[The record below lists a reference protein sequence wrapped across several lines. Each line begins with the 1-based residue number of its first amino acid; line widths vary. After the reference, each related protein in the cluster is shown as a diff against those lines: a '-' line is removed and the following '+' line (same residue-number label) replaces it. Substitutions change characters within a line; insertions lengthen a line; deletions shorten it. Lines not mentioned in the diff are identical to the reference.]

1 MTSTGFIVV
10 GKGANGDYGFK
21 KLEYGAAVPD
31 KHGGELIELFSVAT
45 DGTVVLQMANDA
57 QVFETT
63 ANVTFENGYTMALP
77 WGTKEYGAKDL
88 AGAAIIRNHHDGVLN
103 YVIEGITFS
112 EADKEDEPKPK
123 KRGRPKKEKDE

>member
-10 GKGANGDYGFK
+10 GKNDAGEYGFK

-31 KHGGELIELFSVAT
+31 KHGEELIELFSV
-45 DGTVVLQMANDA
+45 DSGGTVVLKMANDA

-77 WGTKEYGAKDL
+77 WGTKEYSAKDL
-88 AGAAIIRNHHDGVLN
+88 AGAAMIRNHYDGVLN
-103 YVIEGITFS
+103 FVIEGITAVEEEGDS
-112 EADKEDEPKPK
+112 KPK